1 MGVFHFGGKRETIG
15 CETPPRG
22 AIVKKKSV
30 AQEQAKAAV
39 LQEAEAEMA
48 SLLDEAVAWQAEHP
62 DATWD
67 ELELEVLQLRQR
79 FGRQLARVL
88 AKHRAEQQPVPGP
101 HCAECGAEMHYKGQK
116 TRRMVS
122 MLGEVPLERGYY
134 YCSRC
139 QRSVFPPGSG
149 AGAAGPDVESTP
161 DADLDVAGRPPDLCA
176 GV

>member
-1 MGVFHFGGKRETIG
+1 M
-15 CETPPRG
+15 
-22 AIVKKKSV
+22 KKKSV
-30 AQEQAKAAV
+30 AQEQAKAAL
-39 LQEAEAEMA
+39 LQEAEAQMA
-48 SLLDEAVAWQAEHP
+48 SLLEEAADWQAEHP

-79 FGRQLARVL
+79 FGAQLARML
-88 AKHRAEQQPVPGP
+88 AKHRSEQQPVPGP
-101 HCAECGAEMHYKGQK
+101 RCPECGAEMHYKGQK

-149 AGAAGPDVESTP
+149 TEVAGANVESAA
-161 DADLDVAGRPPDLCA
+161 DADLDVAGWTAD
-176 GV
+176 V